1 MISNNN
7 CKVKII
13 DYENINIRKI
23 REKDL
28 ERIYQIEN
36 ISFKT
41 PYSRRILRFFIKN
54 TYCISILIEKGNI
67 IVGYAMGIL
76 KYGVR
81 GHLISIAIDPDYRK
95 MKYGKI
101 LLERLLDM
109 FKDNDKKIIHLEV
122 RKTNKVALKLYQNF
136 GFRIIG
142 EKENYYSI
150 GEDAFIME
158 LRF

>member
-1 MISNNN
+1 M
-7 CKVKII
+7 KII
-13 DYENINIRKI
+13 DCENINIRKI
-23 REKDL
+23 RENDL

-54 TYCISILIEKGNI
+54 AYCISILIEKDSKI

-81 GHLISIAIDPDYRK
+81 GHLISIAIDPKYRK
-95 MKYGKI
+95 MTYGK
-101 LLERLLDM
+101 LLIERLLDM

-122 RKTNKVALKLYQNF
+122 RKTNQAALKLYQNF